1 MLQHIKIAKR
11 HFIVCVYNRFNNVY
25 IFMSNDDFSLT
36 TTVGLAVCL
45 LAMASA
51 LFTTTVGTAICL
63 LAMASAIFTTTVGTV
78 ICLLAAIIFSL

>member
-25 IFMSNDDFSLT
+25 IFMSNDDFTLT

-63 LAMASAIFTTTVGTV
+63 LA
-78 ICLLAAIIFSL
+78 AIIFSL